1 MQIRLKIAKINRLA
15 IEGNHNRPF
24 LFRLMG
30 PMLLLLMLSGLMN
43 AQTDLPDYSKYQL
56 LMFAENASQ
65 LHDFISEAKYLEAY
79 LNLEPQDLKLRYKLG
94 TAYFKNRN
102 YYQAAAQ
109 FKQCME
115 ASGSIKDQA
124 TFQYALCQKSMG
136 NYTKALTYFDACIKK
151 AKSRKLVI
159 QAKNASAGCKMAIDS
174 VSNYR
179 DLLIEHLGPQINS
192 RHLDISPVFLSD
204 ESLLFVS
211 IDSDSAITY
220 TTDGTQGI
228 PPKVFKV
235 AHKTTNGWELTNQ
248 DYLTDSLGRVDVS
261 GGAFSADKQRF
272 YFTVSQ
278 KDWKNKTINT
288 IYFAEKN
295 GSVWSQ
301 PLILPDDINLKGYTA
316 LHVSVGETYNPNL
329 EALYFSSDR
338 PGGFGGMDIW
348 YTVYNKTK
356 KTFIPPRNS
365 GSKINSAAD
374 EVTPFYQSEIKTLFY
389 SSNAI
394 LGYGGFD
401 VYRAVG
407 ALNDWSRASL
417 LEYPLNS
424 HADEIY
430 YSLNPDLLTGY
441 LVSNKPGTYTYAHEY
456 CCYDIYGFIYK
467 ENELPEIKGKVVV
480 SLDAKLTRYLN
491 RGIKLRKTD
500 SLAMLSEYYQETVA
514 KLYLLND
521 EESAPMLIEEQVL
534 ADTGTYSFKVNKQF
548 DYRIDLE
555 HNNDN
560 IGSISVPS
568 ASISDD
574 LMLQS
579 DDIEIAIVPSKP
591 IEISNITYGFNEQ
604 ELSEVA
610 KQSLTGTLIPLLKDL
625 PDIYIEV
632 HSHTDSVG
640 SDDYNLKLSQQRA
653 HRVIEFLVSNGIDPD
668 RLIAKGY
675 GETQFVAPN
684 SLPDGSDNPEGREQ
698 NRRTE
703 FVIVQKAKVKAKS
716 NRW

>member
-1 MQIRLKIAKINRLA
+1 M
-15 IEGNHNRPF
+15 HYRPF
-24 LFRLMG
+24 LFWPRG
-30 PMLLLLMLSGLMN
+30 TILLLLMLSGSVN
-43 AQTDLPDYSKYQL
+43 AQSDLSGFSKYQL

-65 LHDFISEAKYLEAY
+65 LYDFISEASYLEAY
-79 LNLEPQDLKLRYKLG
+79 LKLEPDDVKQRYKLG
-94 TAYFKNRN
+94 MAFFKNRN
-102 YYQAAAQ
+102 YYQAALQ

-115 ASGSIKDQA
+115 ATGFMKEQA

-136 NYTKALTYFDACIKK
+136 NSTKALAYFEQCIKK
-151 AKSRKLVI
+151 AKNRKLVI
-159 QAKNASAGCKMAIDS
+159 QAKNAASGCKLAIDS

-179 DLLIEHLGPQINS
+179 DVLIEHLGPQINS

-211 IDSDSAITY
+211 IDSDSTIIY
-220 TTDGTQGI
+220 TTDGSKQI
-228 PPKVFKV
+228 PFKVFKV
-235 AHKTTNGWELTNQ
+235 ANKTSNGWELSHQ
-248 DYLTDSLGRVDVS
+248 EFLTHSLVMVDVS
-261 GGAFSADKQRF
+261 GGAFSLDQQRF
-272 YFTVSQ
+272 YFTVSE

-288 IYFAEKN
+288 IYMTEKVGN
-295 GSVWSQ
+295 SWSQ
-301 PLILPDDINLKGYTA
+301 PVLLPPEVNLKAYTA

-329 EALYFSSDR
+329 EAVYFTSDR

-348 YTVYNKTK
+348 YTVYNKAK
-356 KTFIPPRNS
+356 KTFIPPRNC
-365 GSKINSAAD
+365 GSKINSDAD
-374 EVTPFYQSEIKTLFY
+374 EVTPFYQSELKTLFF
-389 SSNAI
+389 SSNDNS
-394 LGYGGFD
+394 GYGGFD

-407 ALNDWSRASL
+407 SLNDWTRSSL

-456 CCYDIYGFIYK
+456 CCYDIYGFTYK
-467 ENELPEIKGKVVV
+467 ENELSEIKGKVLV
-480 SLDAKLTRYLN
+480 SLDATLTRYLN
-491 RGIKLRKTD
+491 RGIKLRKAD

-521 EESAPMLIEEQVL
+521 EESEPMLIEEQVL

-548 DYRIDLE
+548 DYRIDIE
-555 HNNDN
+555 HSNNN
-560 IGSISVPS
+560 IGTINVS
-568 ASISDD
+568 AATLSND
-574 LMLQS
+574 LVLQS

-604 ELSEVA
+604 ELSEAA
-610 KQSLTGTLIPLLKDL
+610 KQSLNSTLIPLLNDL

-640 SDDYNLKLSQQRA
+640 SEDYNLKLSQQRA
-653 HRVIEFLVSNGIDPD
+653 HRVIDFLVAKGIDPD
-668 RLIAKGY
+668 RLIAKGF
-675 GETQFVAPN
+675 GETHFVAPN

-703 FVIVQKAKVKAKS
+703 FVIVQKTKVKAKS

>member
-15 IEGNHNRPF
+15 IEGMHNRPF
-24 LFRLMG
+24 LFRLIG
-30 PMLLLLMLSGLMN
+30 TMLLLWMLSGTMN
-43 AQTDLPDYSKYQL
+43 AQTELSGFSKYQL

-65 LHDFISEAKYLEAY
+65 LHDFISEANYLEAY
-79 LNLEPQDLKLRYKLG
+79 LKLEPGDLKLRYQLG

-102 YYQAAAQ
+102 YNQAAAQ

-124 TFQYALCQKSMG
+124 TFHYALCLKSLG
-136 NYTKALTYFDACIKK
+136 NYTKALTFFDVCIKK
-151 AKSRKLVI
+151 AKNRKLVI
-159 QAKNASAGCKMAIDS
+159 QAKNASAGCKLAIDS
-174 VSNYR
+174 VLNYR
-179 DLLIEHLGPQINS
+179 DVLIEHLGPQVNS

-211 IDSDSAITY
+211 INSDSTITY
-220 TTDGTQGI
+220 TTDGSKQI

-235 AHKTTNGWELTNQ
+235 AHKTSNGWELSHQ
-248 DYLTDSLGRVDVS
+248 EFLSHSLGTADVS
-261 GGAFSADKQRF
+261 GGAFSADQQRF
-272 YFTVSQ
+272 YFTVSE

-288 IYFAEKN
+288 IYMTEKTGN
-295 GSVWSQ
+295 SWSQ
-301 PLILPDDINLKGYTA
+301 PLLLPPEVNLKAYTA
-316 LHVSVGETYNPNL
+316 LHVSAGETYNPNL
-329 EALYFSSDR
+329 EALYFTSDR

-348 YTVYNKTK
+348 YTVYNKAK
-356 KTFIPPRNS
+356 KTFIPPRNC

-374 EVTPFYQSEIKTLFY
+374 EVSPFYQAEIKTLFY
-389 SSNAI
+389 SSNANT
-394 LGYGGFD
+394 GYGGFD
-401 VYRAVG
+401 VYRTVG
-407 ALNDWSRASL
+407 SLNDWTRASL
-417 LEYPLNS
+417 LEYPLNTN
-424 HADEIY
+424 ADEIY

-456 CCYDIYGFIYK
+456 CCYDIYAFTYK
-467 ENELPEIKGKVVV
+467 ENQLPEIKGKVLV

-491 RGIKLRKTD
+491 RGIKLRKAD
-500 SLAMLSEYYQETVA
+500 SLAMVSGYYQETVA

-521 EESAPMLIEEQVL
+521 EESEPMLIEEKVL

-548 DYRIDLE
+548 DYRIDIE

-560 IGSISVPS
+560 IGTINVSSATISN
-568 ASISDD
+568 D
-574 LMLQS
+574 LVLQS
-579 DDIEIAIVPSKP
+579 DAIEIAIVPSKP

-610 KQSLTGTLIPLLKDL
+610 KQSLNSTLIPLLNDL

-640 SDDYNLKLSQQRA
+640 SEDYNLKLSQERA
-653 HRVIEFLVSNGIDPD
+653 HRVIDFLVAKGIDSD
-668 RLIAKGY
+668 RLIAKGF

-703 FVIVQKAKVKAKS
+703 FVIVQKTKVKAKS

>member
-1 MQIRLKIAKINRLA
+1 
-15 IEGNHNRPF
+15 
-24 LFRLMG
+24 
-30 PMLLLLMLSGLMN
+30 
-43 AQTDLPDYSKYQL
+43 
-56 LMFAENASQ
+56 MFAENASQ
-65 LHDFISEAKYLEAY
+65 LYDFISEASYLEAY
-79 LNLEPQDLKLRYKLG
+79 LKLEPDDVKQRYKLG
-94 TAYFKNRN
+94 MAFFKNRN
-102 YYQAAAQ
+102 YYQAALQ

-115 ASGSIKDQA
+115 ATGFMKEQA

-136 NYTKALTYFDACIKK
+136 NSTKALAYFEQCIKK
-151 AKSRKLVI
+151 AKNRKLVI
-159 QAKNASAGCKMAIDS
+159 QAKNAASGCKLAIDS

-179 DLLIEHLGPQINS
+179 DVLIEHLGPQINS

-211 IDSDSAITY
+211 IDSDSTIIY
-220 TTDGTQGI
+220 TTDGSKQI
-228 PPKVFKV
+228 PFKVFKV
-235 AHKTTNGWELTNQ
+235 ANKTSNGWELSHQ
-248 DYLTDSLGRVDVS
+248 EFLTHSLVMVDVS
-261 GGAFSADKQRF
+261 GGAFSLDQQRF
-272 YFTVSQ
+272 YFTVSE

-288 IYFAEKN
+288 IYMTEKVGN
-295 GSVWSQ
+295 SWSQ
-301 PLILPDDINLKGYTA
+301 PVLLPPEVNLKAYTA

-329 EALYFSSDR
+329 EAVYFTSDR

-348 YTVYNKTK
+348 YTVYNKAK
-356 KTFIPPRNS
+356 KTFIPPRNC
-365 GSKINSAAD
+365 GSKINSDAD
-374 EVTPFYQSEIKTLFY
+374 EVTPFYQSELKTLFF
-389 SSNAI
+389 SSNDNS
-394 LGYGGFD
+394 GYGGFD

-407 ALNDWSRASL
+407 SLNDWTRSSL

-456 CCYDIYGFIYK
+456 CCYDIYGFTYK
-467 ENELPEIKGKVVV
+467 ENELSEIKGKVLV
-480 SLDAKLTRYLN
+480 SLDATLTRYLN
-491 RGIKLRKTD
+491 RGIKLRKAD

-521 EESAPMLIEEQVL
+521 EESEPMLIEEQVL

-548 DYRIDLE
+548 DYRIDIE
-555 HNNDN
+555 HSNNN
-560 IGSISVPS
+560 IGTINVS
-568 ASISDD
+568 AATLSND
-574 LMLQS
+574 LVLQS

-604 ELSEVA
+604 ELSEAA
-610 KQSLTGTLIPLLKDL
+610 KQSLNSTLIPLLNDL

-640 SDDYNLKLSQQRA
+640 SEDYNLKLSQQRA
-653 HRVIEFLVSNGIDPD
+653 HRVIDFLVAKGIDPD
-668 RLIAKGY
+668 RLIAKGF
-675 GETQFVAPN
+675 GETHFVAPN

-703 FVIVQKAKVKAKS
+703 FVIVQKTKVKAKS